1 LTISHAYSNIAN
13 YGKKYGLSKAIKA
26 FIHYSYRFFKTKTMS
41 TKNTIVNV
49 HGLKMHVLPNDP
61 IGTSSELLIFNSHE
75 PVSTK
80 IISSKLKKG
89 MTCLDVGANI
99 GYYVLLESK
108 CIGSQGKII
117 ALEPSPINFECLKK
131 NLISLNIGNVQAYNI
146 AAGEKDGITNFL
158 IYEGAGNSCMVIPE
172 GEKPKWPGD
181 IITVPI
187 KRIDSFLEG
196 EGITKIDFLR
206 MDVEGYENKVIEGLQ
221 NTIRKSKPIIHL
233 ELHLHIVGKDNTSK
247 MLKNL
252 KNEGYE
258 ISAYVP
264 RDIDTPLIGTIRD
277 VKLYQINDV
286 LKMIDDNTIPSFVML
301 TLENSSV

>member
-1 LTISHAYSNIAN
+1 MLT
-13 YGKKYGLSKAIKA
+13 KDQ
-26 FIHYSYRFFKTKTMS
+26 
-41 TKNTIVNV
+41 VNV
-49 HGLKMHVLPNDP
+49 HGFRMYVLPNDP

-89 MTCLDVGANI
+89 MTCLDIGANI

-117 ALEPSPINFECLKK
+117 AIEPSPINFECLKK
-131 NLISLNIGNVQAYNI
+131 NLTSLNIENVQAYNI

-158 IYEGAGNSCMVIPE
+158 IYEGAGNSCMVIPN

-187 KRIDSFLEG
+187 RRIDSFLEE

-206 MDVEGYENKVIEGLQ
+206 MDVEGYEKRIIEGLKD
-221 NTIRKSKPIIHL
+221 TIQKSKPIIYL
-233 ELHLHIVGKDNTSK
+233 ELHQYIVGQDNTAK
-247 MLKNL
+247 MLQEL

-258 ISAYVP
+258 ITTYVP
-264 RDIDTPLIGTIRD
+264 RDIDTPLIGTLRD
-277 VKLYQINDV
+277 VKHYKIDNILHM
-286 LKMIDDNTIPSFVML
+286 LKKNNLPSFVML
-301 TLENSSV
+301 TLENLQ